1 MLLAKIHKLKSS
13 ELRSN
18 GLLDEVLPSQN
29 VDESTIILI
38 LSLIVY
44 FHIEKK
50 HLSLFLLRSWKCT
63 QNMIFVLSIFLDT
76 MQ

>member
-1 MLLAKIHKLKSS
+1 MILAKIHKLKSS

-29 VDESTIILI
+29 VEESTIILI

-44 FHIEKK
+44 FHIEK
-50 HLSLFLLRSWKCT
+50 
-63 QNMIFVLSIFLDT
+63 SIYLYFC
-76 MQ
+76 